1 MGPLKGRQLER
12 RFVFSQV
19 RRAAAFSAV
28 DVEQVLRPL
37 ESRWDKHIAADLISE
52 MEPYLGKVSSLP
64 ELRTALAIKGYRGL
78 QSRIESSVSQLSGT
92 AALRAMAHAMRGFAL
107 ANPGLAAAS
116 FRSLDVTSPEWEVS
130 GHALAR
136 TVVEVFA
143 SCGIHDDKAIS
154 GALIMRSLVRGF
166 VVNEMSSS
174 NHSLDFQRSF
184 SVAIEMFIAGLG
196 ELRLDKTS
204 AEEAIG

>member
-92 AALRAMAHAMRGFAL
+92 AALRAMAHAMR
-107 ANPGLAAAS
+107 
-116 FRSLDVTSPEWEVS
+116 
-130 GHALAR
+130 
-136 TVVEVFA
+136 
-143 SCGIHDDKAIS
+143 
-154 GALIMRSLVRGF
+154 
-166 VVNEMSSS
+166 
-174 NHSLDFQRSF
+174 
-184 SVAIEMFIAGLG
+184 
-196 ELRLDKTS
+196 
-204 AEEAIG
+204 

>member
-1 MGPLKGRQLER
+1 
-12 RFVFSQV
+12 
-19 RRAAAFSAV
+19 
-28 DVEQVLRPL
+28 
-37 ESRWDKHIAADLISE
+37 
-52 MEPYLGKVSSLP
+52 
-64 ELRTALAIKGYRGL
+64 
-78 QSRIESSVSQLSGT
+78 
-92 AALRAMAHAMRGFAL
+92 
-107 ANPGLAAAS
+107 
-116 FRSLDVTSPEWEVS
+116 
-130 GHALAR
+130 
-136 TVVEVFA
+136 VEVFA

-166 VVNEMSSS
+166 VVNEMSSP

>member
-1 MGPLKGRQLER
+1 VFSPVR
-12 RFVFSQV
+12 RFFPI
-19 RRAAAFSAV
+19 
-28 DVEQVLRPL
+28 DVEQVLRPF

-52 MEPYLGKVSSLP
+52 MEPYLGKVGSLP

-116 FRSLDVTSPEWEVS
+116 FRSLDATSPEWEVS
-130 GHALAR
+130 GQALAR
-136 TVVEVFA
+136 TVVEVFV
-143 SCGIHDDKAIS
+143 SCGIHDDEAIC

-166 VVNEMSSS
+166 VVNQMSSP

-184 SVAIEMFIAGLG
+184 SVAVEMFIAGLG
-196 ELRLDKTS
+196 ELRLDRAQATQ
-204 AEEAIG
+204 ATG